1 MTLCGFCVREAN
13 RKYAVR
19 RNCTLPS
26 RYRLSHID
34 IWLSRTVGVRHHSHN
49 YEAQFLVK
57 LVWVTA
63 QVPYFG
69 KMF

>member
-34 IWLSRTVGVRHHSHN
+34 IWLSRTVGAMNTTHKSK
-49 YEAQFLVK
+49 AQFMIK
-57 LVWVTA
+57 IVWVTA
-63 QVPYFG
+63 PVPYLC
-69 KMF
+69 